1 MADHITQGAIKVIE
15 VIGVSKKS
23 FEDAVVEAVKKA
35 SETVKGI
42 SGVEVTKHM
51 ATVKN
56 GKIVQYRA
64 NVKLAFIVK

>member
-1 MADHITQGAIKVIE
+1 MANHITQGAIKVIE

-23 FEDAVVEAVKKA
+23 SDDAVAEAVKKA

-51 ATVKN
+51 ASVKD

-64 NVKLAFIVK
+64 NVKLAFVVD